1 MVYWY
6 VLFVRTG
13 QEYRVE
19 QFLRKYLDK
28 DTFLP
33 FVPLQESLFKK
44 AGKIKKEYSPLFPGY
59 VFVESE
65 LSNQEFIERINAFI
79 YTSQDIVC
87 LLRYSE
93 AQFSMKESERQ
104 MLLSL
109 CNDCHCVELSSGFIE
124 GDKIYITDG
133 PLKGRESI
141 VRKINRHKRQVW
153 IEMEFMGELKRV
165 RIALELVASKNT
177 AVI

>member
-1 MVYWY
+1 M
-6 VLFVRTG
+6 F
-13 QEYRVE
+13 
-19 QFLRKYLDK
+19 
-28 DTFLP
+28 
-33 FVPLQESLFKK
+33 
-44 AGKIKKEYSPLFPGY
+44 I
-59 VFVESE
+59 ESE
-65 LSNQEFIERINAFI
+65 LSNQEFIERLYTFI

-87 LLRYSE
+87 LLRYSD

-109 CNDCHCVELSSGFIE
+109 CNDSHCVELSSGFIE

-177 AVI
+177 AII